1 MISMA
6 GFVQRVGRRA
16 SRAAFPVALAV
27 ATAAGAQDCPLVT
40 ESAHVAPAG
49 TLTLET
55 GFDVLRAEPNFIT
68 GAPRDVWAGPLLRL
82 TYAPADAAEFDLEWV
97 ARVGQ
102 RDDPAFGS
110 TSDFGDVTLRA
121 KLRLAEARAS
131 RPALAARL
139 AVTLPQTS
147 FGDGLGP
154 NTLRFSAQ
162 VLLTR
167 AFGRATFSA
176 NAGLAIHDEPLRA
189 HEQRDF
195 LAYGVAVARRVG
207 TRLELLGEVAGL
219 LGDGMPGADARSE
232 ARLGVRL
239 GADRLR
245 CDAALRRGLGD
256 ADGTWGLTLGL
267 TRRLRPR

>member
-1 MISMA
+1 LSL
-6 GFVQRVGRRA
+6 
-16 SRAAFPVALAV
+16 AAALAAAV
-27 ATAAGAQDCPLVT
+27 TAGAQDRPLVT
-40 ESAHVAPAG
+40 ESAQVAPAG
-49 TLTLET
+49 TLTFET
-55 GFDVLRAEPNFIT
+55 GFDYLRAEPNFIT

-82 TYAPADAAEFDLEWV
+82 TYAPSAAAEFDLEWV
-97 ARVGQ
+97 LRVGQ

-121 KLRLAEARAS
+121 KLRLAEARGA

-139 AVTLPQTS
+139 VVTLPQTS

-167 AFGRATFSA
+167 ALGRATFSA

-195 LAYGVAVARRVG
+195 LAYGVAVTRRIG
-207 TRLELLGEVAGL
+207 TRVELLGEVAGL
-219 LGDGMPGADARSE
+219 LGDGAPGADARSE
-232 ARLGVRL
+232 ARFGLRL
-239 GADRLR
+239 GSARLR
-245 CDAALRRGLGD
+245 GDVALRRGLAD
-256 ADGTWGLTLGL
+256 ADGTWGVTLGL